1 VVLKTGAAERRKV
14 VRSAAKARQH
24 ILSGAILAAVL
35 QAPLAVA
42 QQAAQ
47 TSTPAGTPVEA
58 RMTFDIPA
66 QPLSSALTAFGIQS
80 GYQIA
85 VDQSLLAAQ
94 QSPGARGSFTPR
106 EALSRV
112 LGDSG
117 LVARF
122 TDSRSVVLSK
132 PPQGA
137 GATVLPPVLVEGAR
151 TAPLTATM
159 GNLPPEYAGG
169 QVARGGRVGVLG
181 NQDSMDVPF
190 SMTSYTSQTIR
201 DQGAA
206 TVGEVLANDPAVR
219 TGYGFG
225 NYSEMFVIRGFQL
238 SGDDLSVD
246 GLYGLAPRQIVTT
259 EMYERVE
266 VLRGATAFL
275 NGVPPGGTGIGGSIN
290 LVPKRAGDTP
300 LTSITG
306 TFAPESQAGG
316 HIDMG
321 RRFGRDNAVGLRI
334 NAAHRE
340 GETSIEH
347 EQRTMHMG
355 SLGLDFRGDN
365 TRVSLDLSSQR
376 QRIDQGRPVVNVNAA
391 TVIPHVPDSKHN
403 YAQTWSYSDLTDTS
417 AQLRAEHDVSSNT
430 TVFAALGARQMRED
444 GDYASQTVTNGNT
457 GASTASRLTVPRED
471 TAESGTV
478 GMNGDYFTG
487 DVRHRLS
494 LGAAAVHNINRNA
507 FSSGAAQATNIY
519 ADQTL
524 VRPVNSSISAGGFNT
539 PPKVSETMF
548 TSFFV
553 SDTLGFFE
561 ETVLLTLGLR
571 EQRLRTQNY
580 NRAGPQT
587 SSINE
592 RELSPVIGLVY
603 KPVPSVALYANR
615 IEGLAQGPVASG
627 SGITNA
633 GEVFP
638 PYVSTQYEVGAKYD
652 SGKLG
657 FGLAAFQTEQPLSL
671 TENNVFKVEG
681 EQRNQGVEFSFY
693 GELVDGLRVLGGV
706 TLTEATQMNTAND
719 TNNGRDAIGVPRYQ
733 ANLGLDWD
741 VPGVKGLALS
751 GRMLYTGT
759 QYLNAANTQQ
769 IDSWTRFDAGA
780 RYATEVHQQPVTFR
794 LFVENVTD
802 LAYWASANGGY
813 LTQGRPLTARLSAT
827 VDF

>member
-1 VVLKTGAAERRKV
+1 MQSGGMAADRYSRALMNGRKDMAG
-14 VRSAAKARQH
+14 RLLGSA
-24 ILSGAILAAVL
+24 LLAAALCTPVVIAS
-35 QAPLAVA
+35 QAMA
-42 QQAAQ
+42 QAAAP
-47 TSTPAGTPVEA
+47 SEA
-58 RMTFDIPA
+58 RMSFDIPA
-66 QPLSSALTAFGIQS
+66 QALSSALTAFGIQS
-80 GYQIA
+80 GYQVA
-85 VDQSLLAAQ
+85 VDQATLAGL
-94 QSPGARGSFTPR
+94 QSPGLRGSATPR
-106 EALSRV
+106 EALRQL
-112 LGDSG
+112 LGSTG
-117 LVARF
+117 LIARF
-122 TDSRSVVLSK
+122 TDSRSVVLDR
-132 PPQGA
+132 PPQGS
-137 GATVLPPVLVEGAR
+137 GAAVLPPVMVEGMR
-151 TAPLTATM
+151 VAPATATI
-159 GNLPPEYAGG
+159 GTLPPEYAGG
-169 QVARGGRVGVLG
+169 QVARGGRIGVLG
-181 NQDSMDVPF
+181 NQDALDVPF
-190 SMTSYTSQTIR
+190 TMTSYTAQTIR

-206 TVGEVLANDPAVR
+206 TIGEVLANDPAVR

-290 LVPKRAGDTP
+290 LVPKRAGDTAN
-300 LTSITG
+300 TTITG
-306 TFAPESQAGG
+306 SFAPESQAGG
-316 HIDMG
+316 HIDLG
-321 RRFGRDNAVGLRI
+321 RRFGRDSAIGVRV

-347 EQRTMHMG
+347 EQRAMHMG
-355 SLGLDFRGDN
+355 SLGLDFRGDD
-365 TRVSLDLSSQR
+365 TRMSLDLSSQR

-391 TVIPHVPDSKHN
+391 ASVPRVPDSKHN
-403 YAQTWSYSDLTDTS
+403 YAQTWSYSDLTDS
-417 AQLRAEHDVSSNT
+417 ATQLRAEHDVSSNT

-444 GDYASQTVTNGNT
+444 GDYASQTITNGST

-487 DVRHRLS
+487 SVRHRLN

-507 FSSGAAQATNIY
+507 FSSGAAQTTNIY
-519 ADQTL
+519 AEQTL
-524 VRPVNSSISAGGFNT
+524 SRPGSSSISAGGFNT

-561 ETVLLTLGLR
+561 ESVLLTLGLR

-603 KPVPSVALYANR
+603 KPVPSVSLYANR

-627 SGITNA
+627 TGITNA

-671 TENNVFKVEG
+671 TENNVFKVDG

-693 GELVDGLRVLGGV
+693 GEALDGLRVLGGI
-706 TLTEATQMNTAND
+706 TFTEAIQTNTANNAND
-719 TNNGRDAIGVPRYQ
+719 GRHAIGVPQYQ

-741 VPGVKGLALS
+741 VPGMKGVALS
-751 GRMLYTGT
+751 GRMLYTAS
-759 QYLNAANTQQ
+759 QYLNASNNKE
-769 IDSWTRFDAGA
+769 IPDWTRFDVGA
-780 RYATEVHQQPVTFR
+780 RYATEIHQQPVTFR

-802 LAYWASANGGY
+802 LAYWASATGGY

>member
-1 VVLKTGAAERRKV
+1 VVQKSGAAA
-14 VRSAAKARQH
+14 RSRKARQCL
-24 ILSGAILAAVL
+24 LSGAILAAVL
-35 QAPLAVA
+35 SAPLAMA
-42 QQAAQ
+42 QQAA
-47 TSTPAGTPVEA
+47 PAISAEA

-80 GYQIA
+80 GYQVA
-85 VDQSLLAAQ
+85 VDQSVLAGL
-94 QSPGARGSFTPR
+94 QSPGVRGSFAPR
-106 EALSRV
+106 EALRQV
-112 LGDSG
+112 LGTSG

-122 TDSRSVVLSK
+122 TDLRSVVLDR

-137 GATVLPPVLVEGAR
+137 GAAVLPPVLVEGTR
-151 TAPLTATM
+151 SAPLTATM

-190 SMTSYTSQTIR
+190 SMTSYTAQTIR

-219 TGYGFG
+219 SGYGFG
-225 NYSEMFVIRGFQL
+225 NYSELFVIRGFQL

-290 LVPKRAGDTP
+290 LVPKRANDTP
-300 LTSITG
+300 ITSITG
-306 TFAPESQAGG
+306 SFAPESQVGG

-321 RRFGRDNAVGLRI
+321 RRFGRDNALGVRV

-355 SLGLDFRGDN
+355 SLGLDFRGDD

-391 TVIPHVPDSKHN
+391 TVVPRVPDSKHN
-403 YAQTWSYSDLTDTS
+403 YGQSWSYSDLTDSS
-417 AQLRAEHDVSSNT
+417 AQLRAEHDISSNT
-430 TVFAALGARQMRED
+430 TLYAALGARQMRED
-444 GDYASQTVTNGNT
+444 GDYSSQTVTNGNT

-471 TAESGTV
+471 SAESGTV
-478 GMNGDYFTG
+478 GMNGEYFTG
-487 DVRHRLS
+487 EVRHRLS
-494 LGAAAVHNINRNA
+494 LGAAAVHSINRNA
-507 FSSGAAQATNIY
+507 FSSGAAQVTNIY

-524 VRPVNSSISAGGFNT
+524 VRPSNSSISAGGFNT

-548 TSFFV
+548 TSLFV

-561 ETVLLTLGLR
+561 DSVLLTLGLR

-627 SGITNA
+627 TGITNP

-638 PYVSTQYEVGAKYD
+638 PYVSVQYEAGVKYD

-657 FGLAAFQTEQPLSL
+657 LGAAVFQTEQPLSL
-671 TENNVFKVEG
+671 TENNVFKVDG

-706 TLTEATQMNTAND
+706 TLTEATQMNTANN
-719 TNNGRDAIGVPRYQ
+719 TNNGRDAIGVPQYQ

-780 RYATEVHQQPVTFR
+780 RYATEIHQQPVTFR

>member
-1 VVLKTGAAERRKV
+1 VVQKSGAAAWSRKV
-14 VRSAAKARQH
+14 VLRSGAKVRQR

-35 QAPLAVA
+35 SAPLAMA
-42 QQAAQ
+42 QQAA
-47 TSTPAGTPVEA
+47 PAMPAEA

-80 GYQIA
+80 GYQVA
-85 VDQSLLAAQ
+85 VDQGVLAGL
-94 QSPGARGSFTPR
+94 QSPGVRGSFAPR
-106 EALSRV
+106 DALRQL
-112 LGDSG
+112 LGNSG
-117 LVARF
+117 LAARF
-122 TDSRSVVLSK
+122 TDSRSVVLDR

-137 GATVLPPVLVEGAR
+137 GAAVLPPVLVEGTR
-151 TAPLTATM
+151 SAPLTATM

-181 NQDSMDVPF
+181 NQDNMDVPF
-190 SMTSYTSQTIR
+190 SMTSYTAQTIR

-219 TGYGFG
+219 SGYGFG
-225 NYSEMFVIRGFQL
+225 NYSELFVIRGFQL

-300 LTSITG
+300 MTSITG
-306 TFAPESQAGG
+306 TFAPESQVGG
-316 HIDMG
+316 HIDTG
-321 RRFGRDNAVGLRI
+321 RRFGRDNALGVRL

-355 SLGLDFRGDN
+355 SLGLDFRGDD

-391 TVIPHVPDSKHN
+391 TVIPRVPDSKHN
-403 YAQTWSYSDLTDTS
+403 YAQAWSYSDLTDSS

-430 TVFAALGARQMRED
+430 TIYAALGARQMRED
-444 GDYASQTVTNGNT
+444 GDYASQTITNGNT
-457 GASTASRLTVPRED
+457 GASTVSRLTVPRED
-471 TAESGTV
+471 SAESGTI
-478 GMNGDYFTG
+478 GMNGEYFTG
-487 DVRHRLS
+487 DVRHRIG

-507 FSSGAAQATNIY
+507 FSSGAAQVSNLYI
-519 ADQTL
+519 DQTL
-524 VRPVNSSISAGGFNT
+524 SRPVNSSISAGGFNT
-539 PPKVSETMF
+539 PPKVSETTF
-548 TSFFV
+548 TSLFL

-561 ETVLLTLGLR
+561 DSVLLTLGLR
-571 EQRLRTQNY
+571 EQQLRTQNY

-603 KPVPSVALYANR
+603 KPAPSVALYVNR

-627 SGITNA
+627 TGITNP

-638 PYVSTQYEVGAKYD
+638 PYVSVQYEAGVKYD

-657 FGLAAFQTEQPLSL
+657 LGAAVFQTEQPLSL
-671 TENNVFKVEG
+671 TENNVFKVDG

-706 TLTEATQMNTAND
+706 TLTEATQMNTANN
-719 TNNGRDAIGVPRYQ
+719 TNNGRDAIGVPQYQ

-741 VPGVKGLALS
+741 VPGVKGWALS

-780 RYATEVHQQPVTFR
+780 RYATEIHQQPVTFR
-794 LFVENVTD
+794 LFVENIAD
-802 LAYWASANGGY
+802 KAYWASANGGY